1 LTPEEHA
8 RQLALLRF
16 AVIRD
21 LLVDPPDRG
30 DLAEAL
36 RALAQSTWKLPDGS
50 PTQFGFSTIEGWYYL
65 AKGQADPVR
74 ALTSA
79 VRSDRGTRRAIDDT
93 LLRDLRHQYEQH
105 PGWTAKLHH
114 SNLAALIREKYPDTY
129 SIPSY
134 ATVRRTLKAQ
144 GWTRRRRARTK
155 GQERAQERLERRETR
170 RFEAS
175 HAHALWH
182 LDFHEGSR
190 KVMTKDGRYRTAKAF
205 AVLDDHT
212 RVVCHVQWYLAEDT
226 ERLVHGF
233 IQALLKRGLPGEL
246 MHDNGSA
253 MTSADFQQ
261 GLQDLG
267 ITSCPTLAYSPHQN
281 GKMEKFWDALE
292 GTVVALLEKVEPLTL
307 DLLNRASQAW
317 VERDYHR
324 EKHAGIE
331 EPPIERLARA
341 SSVARAAPDTDALR
355 FAFTRQEKRTQ
366 RRSDGTVMLF
376 GVRFEV
382 PSRLRTLETLTIRCR
397 RWDLSHAWVVDPRT
411 RDVLARIVP
420 DDPTQR
426 ADGRRKPIEPPNVGA
441 PNATNHDP
449 MPPKLRELLA
459 DYAADGTPPAFFALD
474 DNDLENP

>member
-1 LTPEEHA
+1 MTPDEHA
-8 RQLALLRF
+8 RQPALLRF
-16 AVIRD
+16 AVVRD
-21 LLVDPPDRG
+21 LLVDPPGPG

-36 RALAQSTWKLPDGS
+36 RALAQSTWKLPDGA
-50 PTQFGFSTIEGWYYL
+50 PTQFGFSTIEGWYYQ

-114 SNLAALIREKYPDTY
+114 QNLAALVRQKYPGTY

-144 GWTRRRRARTK
+144 GWTRRRRARTEGHK
-155 GQERAQERLERRETR
+155 RAQERLERRETR

-182 LDFHEGSR
+182 LDFHEASR
-190 KVMTKDGRYRTAKAF
+190 KVMTKEGHYRSAKAF
-205 AVLDDHT
+205 AVSDDHPRT
-212 RVVCHVQWYLAEDT
+212 ICHVQWYRAEDT
-226 ERLVHGF
+226 ARRLHGF
-233 IQALLKRGLPGEL
+233 VQALLKRGLPGEL
-246 MHDNGSA
+246 MHDNGAA
-253 MTSADFQQ
+253 MTSAEFQQ

-292 GTVVALLEKVEPLTL
+292 GTVLALLDNVEPLTL

-324 EKHAGIE
+324 QKHTGID

-341 SSVARAAPDTDALR
+341 SSVDRPAPDADALR

-366 RRSDGTVMLF
+366 RRSDGTVALF
-376 GVRFEV
+376 GIRFEV

-411 RDVLARIVP
+411 GDVLARIVP

-426 ADGRRKPIEPPNVGA
+426 ADGRRKPLEA
-441 PNATNHDP
+441 PSLRAPEVPDRDP
-449 MPPKLRELLA
+449 IPPKLRELLA
-459 DYAADGTPPAFFALD
+459 DYAADGAPPAFLALD
-474 DNDLENP
+474 DNDQETP